1 MLKVFIQEVSGMKR
15 LSVFLWVFLFLS
27 IFVFGCGGSGGSGGD
42 DGNDDSFK
50 LLMGM
55 LQFRI
60 LHNLQDDSC
69 VARGDCFYTIEEED
83 QTAAWLAQIAAD
95 SDLAVLHWDRA
106 VPWLAFD
113 EDPPPGTNRT
123 QFFDARIDAKLRSWI
138 NAFADHFAS
147 LPFSY
152 LAVTPL
158 HGLRD
163 KLERCRINE
172 DLEVEITD
180 ACPDAG
186 PGTVIDFQY
195 DPGTGPVDASFDLER
210 SYRNFVLYLY
220 DKLRPDYF
228 AIMIEVNMYKA
239 FCPAKW
245 DGLVDLYRSIYDNV
259 RAEADAEIKVFATV
273 VFQDLLDYALEQ
285 CYGALAFE
293 ACAGAPTPPAYPDP
307 DPLSCYPLDLSA
319 ITDLDQGGRLE
330 ILALSFYPDN
340 LLMAVSENDN
350 LLYAYPEDWDEI
362 SDCLMRAQLP
372 PFLDPIAALDRFNW
386 NKPVAIAE
394 LGARSCQT
402 LQFTDDGINRFI
414 IQPPGDLT
422 SQAFWLDHF
431 LESARQRKF
440 EFYVQV
446 FRDDYYPIGLW
457 AEREGVLPENLY
469 NVNNIFPYMGLYD
482 DNGQVKDPITD
493 IWQDALP

>member
-1 MLKVFIQEVSGMKR
+1 MKR
-15 LSVFLWVFLFLS
+15 LNVPAWIFLLLL
-27 IFVFGCGGSGGSGGD
+27 IFVLSCSSGGGGGS
-42 DGNDDSFK
+42 DGADNPYE
-50 LLMGM
+50 LLMGI

-60 LHNLQDDSC
+60 RHNLQDDSC
-69 VARGDCFYTIEEED
+69 VALNDCFYSIEEED
-83 QTAAWLAQIAAD
+83 QIASWLAQIAVD

-113 EDPPPGTNRT
+113 ADPPWGTNRT
-123 QFFDARIDAKLRSWI
+123 QFFDARIDDTLRSWI
-138 NAFADHFAS
+138 NAFAAHFAS
-147 LPFSY
+147 LPYSY

-186 PGTVIDFQY
+186 PGTVIQFQY
-195 DPGTGPVDASFDLER
+195 DPGSGPVSASFNLER

-245 DGLVDLYRSIYDNV
+245 SGLVDLYRSIYDTV
-259 RAEADAEIKVFATV
+259 RAGVDPRTKVFATV
-273 VFQDLLDYALEQ
+273 VFQDLLDYEVER

-293 ACAGAPTPPAYPDP
+293 ACVGAPGPPAYPDP
-307 DPLSCYPLDLSA
+307 DPLTCFPLDLSA

-330 ILALSFYPDN
+330 ILALSFYPDS
-340 LLMAVSENDN
+340 LLMAVSGIDN
-350 LLYAYPEDWDEI
+350 LLYAYAEDWDEI
-362 SDCLMRAQLP
+362 SDCLTRAQLP
-372 PFLDPIAALDRFNW
+372 PFLDPIAALDRFGW
-386 NKPVAIAE
+386 SKPVAIAE
-394 LGARSCQT
+394 LGARSCRT
-402 LQFTDDGINRFI
+402 LQFVDDGINRFI
-414 IQPPGDLT
+414 IQPPGDYT

-431 LESARQRKF
+431 LESARQRRF

-446 FRDDYYPIGLW
+446 YRDDYYPIGLW
-457 AEREGVLPENLY
+457 AERQGVLPEDLY
-469 NVNNIFPYMGLYD
+469 NVNNIFPCMGLYD
-482 DNGQVKDPITD
+482 DSGQPKPGITE
-493 IWQDALP
+493 IWKNALP

>member
-1 MLKVFIQEVSGMKR
+1 MKFSLGQLPTKQR
-15 LSVFLWVFLFLS
+15 AKTLRSAVLAIIITILS
-27 IFVFGCGGSGGSGGD
+27 IFGCGGGTGGGD
-42 DGNDDSFK
+42 GKDAPFN

-69 VARGDCFYTIEEED
+69 VGRGDCFYSIEEED
-83 QTAAWLAQIAAD
+83 QTDAWLDKIAAD

-106 VPWLAFD
+106 LPWLAFD
-113 EDPPPGTNRT
+113 EDPPPGASRT
-123 QFFDARIDAKLRSWI
+123 DFFDARIDDKLRFWI
-138 NAFADHFAS
+138 NAFAAHFAS
-147 LPFSY
+147 IPYSY

-158 HGLRD
+158 HGLRN
-163 KLERCRINE
+163 KLERCRINA

-180 ACPDAG
+180 ACPDVG
-186 PGTVIDFQY
+186 PGTVNQFEY
-195 DPGTGPVDASFDLER
+195 DPGTGPVMASFDLER

-239 FCPAKW
+239 LCPAKW
-245 DGLVDLYRSIYDNV
+245 NGLVDLYRTIYDTV
-259 RAEADAEIKVFATV
+259 RAEVDAETKVFATV
-273 VFQDLLDYALEQ
+273 VFQDLLDYEVEQ
-285 CYGALAFE
+285 CYGPLTFE
-293 ACAGAPTPPAYPDP
+293 PCVGAPGPPAYPVP
-307 DPLSCYPLDLSA
+307 DPLNCYPLDLSA
-319 ITDLDQGGRLE
+319 ITDLDQGDRLE

-340 LLMAVSENDN
+340 LLMATSANDN
-350 LLYAYPEDWDEI
+350 LLYAYPEDWDET

-402 LQFTDDGINRFI
+402 FQFVDNGINRFI
-414 IQPPGDLT
+414 IQPQGDLT
-422 SQAFWLDHF
+422 SQAFWFAHF
-431 LESARQRKF
+431 LQSARQRKF

-446 FRDDYYPIGLW
+446 FRDDYLPIGLW
-457 AEREGVLPENLY
+457 AERQGVLPENLY
-469 NVNNIFPYMGLYD
+469 NVNNIFPCMGLYD
-482 DNGQVKDPITD
+482 DTGQIKDPITD
-493 IWQDALP
+493 IWLDALP